1 MEDPGQ
7 RNDALAKVA
16 HFSHAP
22 RLKRMR
28 QLSRLLDSA
37 IVIPGTKKRIG
48 LDPIIGL
55 IPGGGDTV
63 SAILSS
69 YIIIEAALMGLPREA
84 LVRMVMN
91 ILIDT
96 VVGSVPLFGDIF
108 DVFSKANLRNM
119 QIVESH
125 IKEPQPSAK
134 ADKLFVGLL
143 IVGLLMFAIAVGAI
157 TVLVLSLINNMW
169 RYIGT

>member
-1 MEDPGQ
+1 MEDSGQ
-7 RNDALAKVA
+7 KNDALVTVD

-63 SAILSS
+63 SAALSG
-69 YIIIEAALMGLPREA
+69 YIIVEAAMIGLPREA
-84 LVRMVMN
+84 LIRMVMN

-96 VVGSVPLFGDIF
+96 VVGSVPIFGDIF

-125 IKEPQPSAK
+125 LKSPEPRQK
-134 ADKLFVGLL
+134 ADKLFIALL
-143 IVGLLMFAIAVGAI
+143 IVGLLMFAIVVGGI
-157 TVLVLSLINNMW
+157 TVLVLSLLNNLLP
-169 RYIGT
+169 R

>member
-1 MEDPGQ
+1 MEDSGQ
-7 RNDALAKVA
+7 LSNTLAAVDRVA
-16 HFSHAP
+16 HAP

-63 SAILSS
+63 SAALSG
-69 YIIIEAALMGLPREA
+69 YIIVEAALMGLPREA

-91 ILIDT
+91 LLLDT
-96 VVGSVPLFGDIF
+96 VVGSVPVLGDVF

-125 IKEPQPSAK
+125 VKSPQPSAK
-134 ADKLFVGLL
+134 ADKLFIGLL
-143 IVGLLMFAIAVGAI
+143 IVGLLMFAVAVGVI
-157 TVLVLSLINNMW
+157 TVLVLSLINNIW
-169 RYIGT
+169 R